1 MKVNLLKDVINY
13 PNNLYILLTPRKE
26 DNKRAF
32 EQILY
37 PEKKQPP
44 FSNQI
49 KNRIRVVS
57 ELKNSIERVYIKNED
72 YFTKLRELNSNYSS
86 NSFERNI
93 YMKKR
98 TLLRKKTVNP
108 TSLYD
113 NIQKRNSY
121 YLDRS
126 KKKRITKS
134 RNYNNPLLKQNFA
147 KTQIESFNIKNNIS
161 SYREGNN
168 ILLKKFK
175 QYLVNKN
182 HNKNILSRNHFLI
195 SPNLTDMNAK
205 TNTSRNDTIMKKAI
219 SSGTLSEKNIKFYK
233 NQNNE
238 KYYLS
243 GINPINRIKSDKN
256 NLKNLRP
263 YPSNITFTNYIRDY
277 TDKKNENNN
286 FYTPTKGNNS
296 KDLILNLN
304 RDNNNSSSSK
314 TNAYNN
320 YNYIFSEETKSFN
333 QNDLNPGKNNISSS
347 IIRIN
352 KLNSLNK
359 DNVKNLDNLKKAAN
373 NFKNFINN
381 KMKNLN
387 NMTHSCN
394 KVLIDLID
402 KNNQE
407 INISKGKIM
416 KTNETL
422 AEELDIRKDIISEEN
437 QKKLKENKTYRIIQ
451 EKDYQVK
458 SFYLLKKNLN
468 IISDFDAMKMLEKCL
483 DKSQK
488 EKLDINKL
496 LKERINKKLEKECMN
511 FDETKKKVEKNY
523 KKIIKMRYNL

>member
-1 MKVNLLKDVINY
+1 MFL
-13 PNNLYILLTPRKE
+13 
-26 DNKRAF
+26 
-32 EQILY
+32 Q
-37 PEKKQPP
+37 
-44 FSNQI
+44 
-49 KNRIRVVS
+49 
-57 ELKNSIERVYIKNED
+57 
-72 YFTKLRELNSNYSS
+72 
-86 NSFERNI
+86 SF
-93 YMKKR
+93 
-98 TLLRKKTVNP
+98 
-108 TSLYD
+108 
-113 NIQKRNSY
+113 
-121 YLDRS
+121 
-126 KKKRITKS
+126 
-134 RNYNNPLLKQNFA
+134 A
-147 KTQIESFNIKNNIS
+147 
-161 SYREGNN
+161 
-168 ILLKKFK
+168 
-175 QYLVNKN
+175 LVNKN

-195 SPNLTDMNAK
+195 SPNLTDMNTK
-205 TNTSRNDTIMKKAI
+205 TNTSRNDKIMKKAI

-381 KMKNLN
+381 KIKNLN

-468 IISDFDAMKMLEKCL
+468 IISDSDAMKMLEKCL

-511 FDETKKKVEKNY
+511 FNETKKKVEKNY